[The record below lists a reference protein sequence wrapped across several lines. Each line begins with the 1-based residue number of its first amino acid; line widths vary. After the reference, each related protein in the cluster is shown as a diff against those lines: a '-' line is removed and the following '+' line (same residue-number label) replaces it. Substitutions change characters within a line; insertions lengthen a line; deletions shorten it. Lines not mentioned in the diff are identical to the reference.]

1 MLNNLKVTKKI
12 FLFSTTMILL
22 LFVLGGTG
30 YYFNLKASESINE
43 MYQESLLPVE
53 WLNDNRAQARTIEGD
68 IYYIILDTKNP
79 NEQNSKLVDIQ
90 SKVKAF
96 DEKWQMY
103 NEIKHDE
110 YEQETISTLEKNLKE
125 YREKRD
131 EVIKLAMNG
140 NQDAALEKYKTI
152 DNIAQ
157 QFQKNLKDLAFY
169 RASLAENLNKQN
181 INDFNFSTKII
192 IIISLIA
199 VFIGTMLSL
208 IISKTI
214 SNPLKAAVQ
223 YIKVLSKRDFTGVIS
238 QELLKRK
245 DEMGEL
251 ANSIHMMQNDMSAL
265 IKEIMSRSQDMNAA
279 SQELSATVEEL
290 TIKAENIEAAINR
303 ITNDAQET
311 SASAE
316 EISTAIE
323 EVNSS
328 ITILSSRAIEGSN
341 NANESKGR
349 ATEVQNR
356 GKSSVEETRR
366 TYDEKKEKGLRA
378 IEDGKI
384 VENIKVM
391 ADTIAEISEQ
401 TNLLALNAAIEAARA
416 GEQGKGFAVVAE
428 EVRALAEQSSEAVTN
443 IKNTIIKVQEAFKN
457 LSDNSKD
464 VLNFIRDNVDPQFE
478 SMKDMGNKYYN
489 DAEFVTNM
497 SKEIAAMSKELTV
510 TINQINEAIQ
520 NTAGTA
526 QQSSENAETIKASI
540 SETTK
545 AIEQVSVTAQHQTE
559 LAENL
564 NEMVHRFKI

>member
-1 MLNNLKVTKKI
+1 MLNDLKVTKKI
-12 FLFSTTMILL
+12 LLFSTTMILL
-22 LFVLGGTG
+22 LFILGGTG
-30 YYFNLKASESINE
+30 YYFNLKASKSINE

-90 SKVKAF
+90 SKAKSF

-103 NEIKHDE
+103 KEIKHDE
-110 YEQETISTLEKNLKE
+110 YEQETINTLEKNLKE

-131 EVIKLAMNG
+131 EIIKLAMNG

-152 DNIAQ
+152 DSIAQ

-208 IISKTI
+208 VISKTI
-214 SNPLKAAVQ
+214 SNPLKSAVQ
-223 YIKVLSKRDFTGVIS
+223 YIKVLSKRDFTGLIS

-265 IKEIMSRSQDMNAA
+265 IKEIMGRSQDMNAS

-316 EISTAIE
+316 EISAAIE

-356 GKSSVEETRR
+356 GKSSVQETRR

-443 IKNTIIKVQEAFKN
+443 IKNTIIKVQQAFKN

-497 SKEIAAMSKELTV
+497 SKEIASMSKELTV

-526 QQSSENAETIKASI
+526 QQSSENAETIKESI
-540 SETTK
+540 SQTTK
-545 AIEQVSVTAQHQTE
+545 AIEQVAVTAQHQAE

>member
-1 MLNNLKVTKKI
+1 MLNDLKVTKKI

-22 LFVLGGTG
+22 LFILGGTG
-30 YYFNLKASESINE
+30 YYFNLKASKSINE

-90 SKVKAF
+90 SKAKSF

-103 NEIKHDE
+103 KEIKHDE
-110 YEQETISTLEKNLKE
+110 YEQETINTLEKNLKE

-131 EVIKLAMNG
+131 EIIKLAMNG
-140 NQDAALEKYKTI
+140 NQDAALEKYKSI
-152 DNIAQ
+152 DSIAQ

-208 IISKTI
+208 VISKTI

-265 IKEIMSRSQDMNAA
+265 IKEIMGRSQDMNAS

-316 EISTAIE
+316 EISAAIE

-356 GKSSVEETRR
+356 GKSSVQETRR

-443 IKNTIIKVQEAFKN
+443 IKNTIIKVQQAFKN

-497 SKEIAAMSKELTV
+497 SKEIASMSKELTV

-526 QQSSENAETIKASI
+526 QQSSENAETIKESI
-540 SETTK
+540 SQTTK
-545 AIEQVSVTAQHQTE
+545 AIEQVAVTAQHQAE

>member
-1 MLNNLKVTKKI
+1 MLNDLKVTKKI
-12 FLFSTTMILL
+12 LLFSTTMILL
-22 LFVLGGTG
+22 LFILGGTG
-30 YYFNLKASESINE
+30 YYFNLKASKSINE

-90 SKVKAF
+90 SKAKSF

-103 NEIKHDE
+103 KEIKHDE
-110 YEQETISTLEKNLKE
+110 YEQETINTLEKNLKE

-131 EVIKLAMNG
+131 EIIKLAMNG

-152 DNIAQ
+152 DSIAQ

-208 IISKTI
+208 VISKTI

-265 IKEIMSRSQDMNAA
+265 IREIMGRSQDMNAS

-290 TIKAENIEAAINR
+290 TIKAENIEVAINR

-316 EISTAIE
+316 EISAAIE

-356 GKSSVEETRR
+356 GKSSVQETRR

-443 IKNTIIKVQEAFKN
+443 IKNTIIKVQQAFKN

-497 SKEIAAMSKELTV
+497 SKEIASMSKELTV

-526 QQSSENAETIKASI
+526 QQSSENAETIKESI
-540 SETTK
+540 SQTTK
-545 AIEQVSVTAQHQTE
+545 AIEQVAVTAQHQAE

>member
-1 MLNNLKVTKKI
+1 M
-12 FLFSTTMILL
+12 
-22 LFVLGGTG
+22 
-30 YYFNLKASESINE
+30 
-43 MYQESLLPVE
+43 
-53 WLNDNRAQARTIEGD
+53 
-68 IYYIILDTKNP
+68 
-79 NEQNSKLVDIQ
+79 DIQ
-90 SKVKAF
+90 SKAKSF

-103 NEIKHDE
+103 KEIKHDE
-110 YEQETISTLEKNLKE
+110 YEQETINTLEKNLKE

-131 EVIKLAMNG
+131 EIIKLAMNG

-152 DNIAQ
+152 DSIAQ

-208 IISKTI
+208 VISKTI
-214 SNPLKAAVQ
+214 SNPLKSAVQ
-223 YIKVLSKRDFTGVIS
+223 YIKVLSKRDFTGLIS

-265 IKEIMSRSQDMNAA
+265 IKEIMGRSQDMNAS

-316 EISTAIE
+316 EISAAIE

-356 GKSSVEETRR
+356 GKSSVQETRR

-443 IKNTIIKVQEAFKN
+443 IKNTIIKVQQAFKN

-497 SKEIAAMSKELTV
+497 SKEIASMSKELTV

-526 QQSSENAETIKASI
+526 QQSSENAETIKESI
-540 SETTK
+540 SQTTK
-545 AIEQVSVTAQHQTE
+545 AIEQVAVTAQHQAE

>member
-1 MLNNLKVTKKI
+1 MLNDLKVTKKI

-22 LFVLGGTG
+22 LFILGGTG
-30 YYFNLKASESINE
+30 YYFNLKASKSINE

-90 SKVKAF
+90 SKAKSF

-103 NEIKHDE
+103 KEIKHDE
-110 YEQETISTLEKNLKE
+110 YEQETINTLEKNLKE

-131 EVIKLAMNG
+131 EIIKLAMNG

-152 DNIAQ
+152 DSIAQ

-208 IISKTI
+208 VISKTI
-214 SNPLKAAVQ
+214 SNPLKSAVQ
-223 YIKVLSKRDFTGVIS
+223 YIKVLSKRDFTGLIS

-265 IKEIMSRSQDMNAA
+265 IKEIMGRSQDMNAS

-316 EISTAIE
+316 EISAAIE

-356 GKSSVEETRR
+356 GKSSVQETRR

-443 IKNTIIKVQEAFKN
+443 IKNTIIKVQQAFKN

-497 SKEIAAMSKELTV
+497 SKEIASMSKELAV

-526 QQSSENAETIKASI
+526 QQSSENAETIKESI
-540 SETTK
+540 SQTTK
-545 AIEQVSVTAQHQTE
+545 AIEQVAVTAQHQAE